1 MANKLNVRSPYIIT
15 DNTSNLLFTQ
25 LDLKVY
31 SGTSDASVSS
41 PTYTLNGTAI
51 NGTVTFDISELVK
64 DYITNNFDG
73 TYDTNNVVWVN
84 YRLISTTTST
94 SIVGSVVTLRAFFG
108 WDYYN
113 ELNINANIPL
123 LQSNK
128 DVYKLDDNAFNIAI
142 DTQEVTSVTYVD
154 AEDNQTTISVSSSNE
169 NDEQIQYIS
178 DSVDGLDNYSDRV
191 LADDGILETSNCLQT
206 FLDDYSLFNAVKIY
220 IETTN
225 GIELVN
231 INNVQECQ
239 YQPYKLTFINKFGAY
254 QDIWFFKNSK
264 KTLTTTKEDYKS
276 NSSAIYEAQYKTF
289 NKVGK
294 QKLTINSGF
303 YPEDFNEVFTQL
315 LLSELVWIEIDN
327 QTLPINISNSSF
339 NYKTQLN
346 DKLINYT
353 LDIDFAFDLIN
364 NVR

>member
-1 MANKLNVRSPYIIT
+1 MANKINVRSPFEVI

-25 LDLKVY
+25 IDIKVY
-31 SGTSDASVSS
+31 SGISDASVSN
-41 PTYTLNGTAI
+41 PTYTLVGTAI
-51 NGTVTFDISELVK
+51 NGLVIFEISELIK
-64 DYITNNFDG
+64 DYITNVFDG
-73 TYDTNNVVWVN
+73 IYDASNVVWVN
-84 YRLISTTTST
+84 YRLISTTTSS
-94 SIVGSVVTLRAFFG
+94 SIVGSVQTLRAFYG
-108 WDYYN
+108 YDYYN
-113 ELNINANIPL
+113 ELDVNANVPL
-123 LQSNK
+123 LQSNNTI
-128 DVYKLDDNAFNIAI
+128 YKLDDNAFNIAI

-154 AEDNQTTISVSSSNE
+154 AEDNQTTISFSSSNDSY
-169 NDEQIQYIS
+169 NQIRYIT
-178 DSVDGLDNYSDRV
+178 DGFDYAENYSERV
-191 LADDGILETSNCLQT
+191 LIDGGTFENSNCLQT
-206 FLDDYSLFNAVKIY
+206 FLDDYSIFNAVKIY

-225 GIELVN
+225 GVELVN
-231 INNVQECQ
+231 VNNVKECQ
-239 YQPYKLTFINKFGAY
+239 YQSYKLTFLNKFGVY
-254 QDIWFFKNSK
+254 QDLWFFKNSK
-264 KTLTTTKEDYKS
+264 KTLTTTKDEYKS
-276 NSSAIYEAQYKTF
+276 STYAINEAQYKTF

-303 YPEDFNEVFTQL
+303 YPESFNEVFTQL